1 MARILLTVLAA
12 TASSAGALEGLLR
25 LDNIAKEGNLRLDNI
40 GKPRQPLAPRG
51 GGVFEEAFEAADVLA
66 GYGSA
71 EVHLL
76 AHARAHAGVHA
87 ATSAAGALEAPEGA
101 ADKAL
106 ALPRGGKALAVS
118 RGGATVDGVVEALA
132 YASSAFI
139 FLPAG
144 RDIVSYG
151 TAILPGEAETRPL
164 MTMADP
170 SARTMTWGMW
180 GLNHCFITALKL
192 LAIKA
197 KDKAMLKMLTV
208 LTAIYVPLLL
218 VGQKEMGPLGGD
230 VGGFVAICAVQTLTL
245 GSLAK

>member
-1 MARILLTVLAA
+1 MARQVLAVLAA

-25 LDNIAKEGNLRLDNI
+25 LDNIAKEGNLRLNNI

-101 ADKAL
+101 AHKAL
-106 ALPRGGKALAVS
+106 ALPRAHKALAVS

-170 SARTMTWGMW
+170 SARAMTWGMW

-197 KDKAMLKMLTV
+197 KDKAMLKMLAV
-208 LTAIYVPLLL
+208 LTALYVPLLL

-245 GSLAK
+245 GYLAK

>member
-1 MARILLTVLAA
+1 MARQFIAILAA
-12 TASSAGALEGLLR
+12 TASSAAALEGLLR

-87 ATSAAGALEAPEGA
+87 ATSAAGALEAPEGV

-164 MTMADP
+164 MTAADP
-170 SARTMTWGMW
+170 SARAMTWGMW

-197 KDKAMLKMLTV
+197 KDKAMLKMLAV
-208 LTAIYVPLLL
+208 LTAVYVPLLL

-245 GSLAK
+245 GYLAK

>member
-1 MARILLTVLAA
+1 LPQNPPAEVWGWKPQILR
-12 TASSAGALEGLLR
+12 SALQIDGHAQISRAPRNRRGAQGAKGALEGAER
-25 LDNIAKEGNLRLDNI
+25 RS
-40 GKPRQPLAPRG
+40 RRG
-51 GGVFEEAFEAADVLA
+51 RRRGTCCGVFRRDF
-66 GYGSA
+66 GWKS
-71 EVHLL
+71 
-76 AHARAHAGVHA
+76 
-87 ATSAAGALEAPEGA
+87 TSQ
-101 ADKAL
+101 
-106 ALPRGGKALAVS
+106 
-118 RGGATVDGVVEALA
+118 VVEALA

-197 KDKAMLKMLTV
+197 KDKSMLKMLTV

-218 VGQKEMGPLGGD
+218 IGQKEMGPLGGD

-245 GSLAK
+245 GYLAK

>member
-1 MARILLTVLAA
+1 M
-12 TASSAGALEGLLR
+12 
-25 LDNIAKEGNLRLDNI
+25 
-40 GKPRQPLAPRG
+40 
-51 GGVFEEAFEAADVLA
+51 
-66 GYGSA
+66 
-71 EVHLL
+71 
-76 AHARAHAGVHA
+76 
-87 ATSAAGALEAPEGA
+87 APETLDENGLVAWLRTLDPQSRIGDDA
-101 ADKAL
+101 A
-106 ALPRGGKALAVS
+106 
-118 RGGATVDGVVEALA
+118 
-132 YASSAFI
+132 

-164 MTMADP
+164 MTAADP
-170 SARTMTWGMW
+170 SARAMTWGMW

-208 LTAIYVPLLL
+208 LTAVYVPLLL

-245 GSLAK
+245 GYLAK

>member
-1 MARILLTVLAA
+1 MARQVLAVLAA

-87 ATSAAGALEAPEGA
+87 ATSAAGALEAPEGV

-106 ALPRGGKALAVS
+106 ALPRGGRALALP

-144 RDIVSYG
+144 RDIVSHG

-164 MTMADP
+164 MTAADP

-197 KDKAMLKMLTV
+197 KDKAMLKMLAV
-208 LTAIYVPLLL
+208 LTATYVPLLL

-245 GSLAK
+245 GYLAK

>member
-1 MARILLTVLAA
+1 MARILLVIAA
-12 TASSAGALEGLLR
+12 IASSAGALEGLLR

-164 MTMADP
+164 MTAADP
-170 SARTMTWGMW
+170 SARAMTWGMW

-208 LTAIYVPLLL
+208 LTAVYVPLLL

-245 GSLAK
+245 GYLAK

>member
-1 MARILLTVLAA
+1 MARQFIAILAA
-12 TASSAGALEGLLR
+12 TASSAAALEGLLR

-101 ADKAL
+101 AHKAL
-106 ALPRGGKALAVS
+106 ALPRGGGALAVS

-245 GSLAK
+245 GYLAK

>member
-1 MARILLTVLAA
+1 MARQVLAVLAA

-87 ATSAAGALEAPEGA
+87 ATSAAGALEAPEGV

-144 RDIVSYG
+144 RDIVSHG

-164 MTMADP
+164 MTAADP

-208 LTAIYVPLLL
+208 LTAVYVPLLL
-218 VGQKEMGPLGGD
+218 VGQREMGPLGGD

-245 GSLAK
+245 GYLAK

>member
-1 MARILLTVLAA
+1 MARILAVLAA

-40 GKPRQPLAPRG
+40 GKPRKPLAPRG

-87 ATSAAGALEAPEGA
+87 ATSAAGALEAPEGV

-170 SARTMTWGMW
+170 SARAMTWGMW

-245 GSLAK
+245 GYLAK

>member
-1 MARILLTVLAA
+1 MARILLVIAA
-12 TASSAGALEGLLR
+12 IASSAGALEGLLR

-87 ATSAAGALEAPEGA
+87 ATSAAGALEAPEGV

-164 MTMADP
+164 MTAADP
-170 SARTMTWGMW
+170 SARAMTWGMW

-245 GSLAK
+245 GYLAK

>member
-144 RDIVSYG
+144 RDIVSYD

-164 MTMADP
+164 MTAADP
-170 SARTMTWGMW
+170 SARAMTWGMW

-245 GSLAK
+245 GYLAK

>member
-1 MARILLTVLAA
+1 MARQFLAVLAA

-87 ATSAAGALEAPEGA
+87 ATSAAGALEAPEGV

-144 RDIVSYG
+144 RDIVSHG

-164 MTMADP
+164 MTAADP

-197 KDKAMLKMLTV
+197 KDKAMLKMLAV
-208 LTAIYVPLLL
+208 LTATYVPLLL

-245 GSLAK
+245 GYLAK

>member
-1 MARILLTVLAA
+1 MARLLAVLAA

-25 LDNIAKEGNLRLDNI
+25 LDNIAKEGTLRLDNI

-87 ATSAAGALEAPEGA
+87 ATSAAGALEAPEGV

-164 MTMADP
+164 MTAADP
-170 SARTMTWGMW
+170 SARAMTWGMW

-197 KDKAMLKMLTV
+197 KDKAMLKMLAV
-208 LTAIYVPLLL
+208 LTAVYVPLLL

-245 GSLAK
+245 GYLAK

>member
-1 MARILLTVLAA
+1 MARQVLAVLAA

-87 ATSAAGALEAPEGA
+87 ATSAAGALEAPEGV

-106 ALPRGGKALAVS
+106 ALPRGGRALAVS
-118 RGGATVDGVVEALA
+118 RGGATVDGVVA
-132 YASSAFI
+132 
-139 FLPAG
+139 P
-144 RDIVSYG
+144 
-151 TAILPGEAETRPL
+151 
-164 MTMADP
+164 
-170 SARTMTWGMW
+170 
-180 GLNHCFITALKL
+180 
-192 LAIKA
+192 
-197 KDKAMLKMLTV
+197 
-208 LTAIYVPLLL
+208 
-218 VGQKEMGPLGGD
+218 
-230 VGGFVAICAVQTLTL
+230 AVQLEARNL
-245 GSLAK
+245 PEARSRGAIVERH

>member
-1 MARILLTVLAA
+1 MPRTLLAVLAA
-12 TASSAGALEGLLR
+12 TASSASALEGLLR

-101 ADKAL
+101 AHKAL

-118 RGGATVDGVVEALA
+118 RGGATVDGVIEALA

-144 RDIVSYG
+144 RDIVSNG

-170 SARTMTWGMW
+170 SARAMTWGMW

-245 GSLAK
+245 GYLAK

>member
-1 MARILLTVLAA
+1 
-12 TASSAGALEGLLR
+12 
-25 LDNIAKEGNLRLDNI
+25 
-40 GKPRQPLAPRG
+40 
-51 GGVFEEAFEAADVLA
+51 
-66 GYGSA
+66 
-71 EVHLL
+71 
-76 AHARAHAGVHA
+76 
-87 ATSAAGALEAPEGA
+87 
-101 ADKAL
+101 
-106 ALPRGGKALAVS
+106 
-118 RGGATVDGVVEALA
+118 
-132 YASSAFI
+132 
-139 FLPAG
+139 
-144 RDIVSYG
+144 
-151 TAILPGEAETRPL
+151 

-245 GSLAK
+245 GYLAK

>member
-1 MARILLTVLAA
+1 MARQVLAVLAA

-101 ADKAL
+101 AHKAL
-106 ALPRGGKALAVS
+106 ALPRGGGGALAVS

-144 RDIVSYG
+144 RDIVSHG

-164 MTMADP
+164 MTMAH
-170 SARTMTWGMW
+170 SSSRTGMW
-180 GLNHCFITALKL
+180 GAPRS
-192 LAIKA
+192 A
-197 KDKAMLKMLTV
+197 
-208 LTAIYVPLLL
+208 
-218 VGQKEMGPLGGD
+218 
-230 VGGFVAICAVQTLTL
+230 
-245 GSLAK
+245 